1 MVHQLIQ
8 LPKNSKEHF
17 QSSIKVLN
25 CNDHIVR
32 LPEIGTENTIN
43 HTGNTTKLP
52 INNIQQSTKS
62 PCNINLNTKIPMNNN
77 KITPD
82 NNTNLPVKINE
93 TNNNNA
99 DSINLNNNY
108 LDLMGQTL
116 NNVIELTNYKP
127 SMLYQF
133 SNTNNGSFNLTN
145 KRRNIT
151 LNIFREHET
160 ESITKNYYPKVG
172 VLSMI

>member
-1 MVHQLIQ
+1 
-8 LPKNSKEHF
+8 
-17 QSSIKVLN
+17 
-25 CNDHIVR
+25 
-32 LPEIGTENTIN
+32 
-43 HTGNTTKLP
+43 
-52 INNIQQSTKS
+52 
-62 PCNINLNTKIPMNNN
+62 MNNN
-77 KITPD
+77 EITTN

-99 DSINLNNNY
+99 DSINLNYNY
-108 LDLMGQTL
+108 LDLIGQSL

-133 SNTNNGSFNLTN
+133 SNRNNGSFNLTN

-160 ESITKNYYPKVG
+160 ESITKRLLSKNWSIINDIRLFVFQYNKEYKFSRPIIKFDGKILNNYK
-172 VLSMI
+172 SII